1 MTTDDHNPKPMYSA
15 RALFGLRLAALI
27 VISLGGIILTQAS
40 QIGTGAGF
48 IVVGPRVFP
57 RVVGVGILILGFL
70 FLLRT
75 TVLLD
80 NDLVAEVASEEGIT
94 DWSTTILCL
103 LSLVVYA
110 SLLHP
115 LGYTIAT
122 ALFFPVVG
130 RILGSTR
137 LRRDIIVGVALG
149 LVIYLAFTRA
159 LGVRLPAGLLT
170 GIL

>member
-1 MTTDDHNPKPMYSA
+1 MTSDVPKPVSSA
-15 RALFGLRLAALI
+15 RALFSLRLAALT
-27 VISLGGIILTQAS
+27 VIILGGIILTQVS
-40 QIGTGAGF
+40 RIGTGAGF

-57 RVVGVGILILGFL
+57 TVVGVGILILGLL

-80 NDLVAEVASEEGIT
+80 HDLVAEVTTEEATT
-94 DWSTTILCL
+94 DWSTTILSL
-103 LSLVVYA
+103 LSLVAYA

-115 LGYTIAT
+115 LGYTLAT

-130 RILGSTR
+130 RILGSPR
-137 LRRDIIVGVALG
+137 LKRDVVIGLALG
-149 LVIYLAFTRA
+149 LVIYLTFTRV

>member
-1 MTTDDHNPKPMYSA
+1 MTPDDPKPASSA
-15 RALFGLRLAALI
+15 RALLGLRLAALT
-27 VISLGGIILTQAS
+27 VIILGGIILTQVS
-40 QIGTGAGF
+40 RIGTGAGF
-48 IVVGPRVFP
+48 IVVGPRIFP
-57 RVVGVGILILGFL
+57 MVVGVGILVLGLL

-80 NDLVAEVASEEGIT
+80 NDLVAEVTAEEATT
-94 DWSTTILCL
+94 DRSTTILSL
-103 LSLVVYA
+103 LSLVAYA

-115 LGYTIAT
+115 LGYTLAT
-122 ALFFPVVG
+122 ALFFPIIG

-149 LVIYLAFTRA
+149 LVIYLTFTRV

>member
-1 MTTDDHNPKPMYSA
+1 MTSGNDSKPAFST
-15 RALFGLRLAALI
+15 RALFSLRAVALT
-27 VISLGGIILTQAS
+27 VIILGGIILTQVS

-57 RVVGVGILILGFL
+57 TAIGIGILILGFL

-75 TVLLD
+75 TVVLD
-80 NDLVAEVASEEGIT
+80 NDLVADVVSENATT
-94 DWSTTILCL
+94 DWTTTMLTL
-103 LSLVVYA
+103 LSLVAYA

-115 LGYTIAT
+115 LGYAIAT
-122 ALFFPVVG
+122 AFFFPVIG
-130 RILGSTR
+130 RILGSTQ

-149 LVIYLAFTRA
+149 LVIYLAFTRV

>member
-1 MTTDDHNPKPMYSA
+1 MMPNDAKPASSPA
-15 RALFGLRLAALI
+15 RALFGLRLAALT
-27 VISLGGIILTQAS
+27 VISLGGIILTQVS

-48 IVVGPRVFP
+48 IVVGPRIFP
-57 RVVGVGILILGFL
+57 TVVGIGILVLGLL

-80 NDLVAEVASEEGIT
+80 NDLVTEVVTEEATT
-94 DWSTTILCL
+94 DWRTTILSL
-103 LSLVVYA
+103 LSLMAYA
-110 SLLHP
+110 TLLHP
-115 LGYTIAT
+115 LGYTLAT
-122 ALFFPVVG
+122 ALFFPVIG

-137 LRRDIIVGVALG
+137 LRRDIIVGMALG
-149 LVIYLAFTRA
+149 LVIYLTFTRV

>member
-1 MTTDDHNPKPMYSA
+1 MTPDDPKPAHSA
-15 RALFGLRLAALI
+15 RALFGLRLAALT
-27 VISLGGIILTQAS
+27 VISLGGIILTQVS

-48 IVVGPRVFP
+48 IVVGPRIFP
-57 RVVGVGILILGFL
+57 TVVGIGFL
-70 FLLRT
+70 VLGLLFVLRM

-80 NDLVAEVASEEGIT
+80 RDLVAEVTTEEATT
-94 DWSTTILCL
+94 DWSTTISAFLA
-103 LSLVVYA
+103 LVAYA

-115 LGYTIAT
+115 LGYTLAT
-122 ALFFPVVG
+122 ALFFPVAG

-137 LRRDIIVGVALG
+137 LRRDIIIGLALG
-149 LVIYLAFTRA
+149 LAIYLTFTRV

>member
-1 MTTDDHNPKPMYSA
+1 MTPDDPKPAHSA
-15 RALFGLRLAALI
+15 RALFGLRLAALT
-27 VISLGGIILTQAS
+27 VISLGGIILTQVS

-48 IVVGPRVFP
+48 IVVGPRIFP
-57 RVVGVGILILGFL
+57 TVVGVGFVVLGLL

-80 NDLVAEVASEEGIT
+80 RDLVAEVTTEEAT
-94 DWSTTILCL
+94 TEWSTTILAL
-103 LSLVVYA
+103 LSLVAYA

-115 LGYTIAT
+115 LGYTLAT
-122 ALFFPVVG
+122 ALFFPVAG
-130 RILGSTR
+130 RILGSSR
-137 LRRDIIVGVALG
+137 LRRDIIIGLALG
-149 LVIYLAFTRA
+149 FAIYLIFTRV

>member
-1 MTTDDHNPKPMYSA
+1 MTSGDNSKPANSA
-15 RALFGLRLAALI
+15 RALFSLRFVALT
-27 VISLGGIILTQAS
+27 VIILGGIILTQVS

-57 RVVGVGILILGFL
+57 TAIGVGTLVLGLL

-80 NDLVAEVASEEGIT
+80 NDLVDEAATEEATT
-94 DWSTTILCL
+94 DWRTIILSL
-103 LSLVVYA
+103 LSLVAYA
-110 SLLHP
+110 TLLHP
-115 LGYTIAT
+115 LGYTLAT
-122 ALFFPVVG
+122 ALFFPVIG

-149 LVIYLAFTRA
+149 LVIYLAFTRV

>member
-1 MTTDDHNPKPMYSA
+1 MTSGDNSKPANSA
-15 RALFGLRLAALI
+15 RALFSLRAVALT
-27 VISLGGIILTQAS
+27 VIILGGVILTQVS

-57 RVVGVGILILGFL
+57 TAIGVSILILGFL

-75 TVLLD
+75 TVVLD
-80 NDLVAEVASEEGIT
+80 NDLVADVVSEDATT
-94 DWSTTILCL
+94 DWRTTILSL
-103 LSLVVYA
+103 LSLVAYA

-115 LGYTIAT
+115 LGYAIAT
-122 ALFFPVVG
+122 ALFFPVIG

-137 LRRDIIVGVALG
+137 LKRDIIIGVVLG
-149 LVIYLAFTRA
+149 LVIYLTFTRI

>member
-1 MTTDDHNPKPMYSA
+1 MTPDDPKPAYSA
-15 RALFGLRLAALI
+15 RALFGLRLAALT
-27 VISLGGIILTQAS
+27 VISLGGIILTQVS

-48 IVVGPRVFP
+48 IVVGPRIFP
-57 RVVGVGILILGFL
+57 TVVGAGFLVLGLL

-80 NDLVAEVASEEGIT
+80 RDLVAEVTTEEATT
-94 DWSTTILCL
+94 DWATTILAL
-103 LSLVVYA
+103 LSLVAYA

-115 LGYTIAT
+115 LGYTLAT
-122 ALFFPVVG
+122 ALFFPVAG

-137 LRRDIIVGVALG
+137 LRRDIIIGLALG
-149 LVIYLAFTRA
+149 FAIYLIFTRV

>member
-1 MTTDDHNPKPMYSA
+1 MTPDAPKPAFSA
-15 RALFGLRLAALI
+15 RALFSLRLAALT
-27 VISLGGIILTQAS
+27 VIILGGIILTQVP

-57 RVVGVGILILGFL
+57 TAVGIGVLILGLL
-70 FLLRT
+70 FLMRT

-80 NDLVAEVASEEGIT
+80 NDLVAEVTTEEAAT
-94 DWSTTILCL
+94 DWLTTILSL
-103 LSLVVYA
+103 LSLVAYA

-115 LGYTIAT
+115 LGYTLAT

-149 LVIYLAFTRA
+149 LIIYLAFTRV

>member
-1 MTTDDHNPKPMYSA
+1 MTPDDPKPAYSA
-15 RALFGLRLAALI
+15 RALFGLRLAALT
-27 VISLGGIILTQAS
+27 VISLGGIILTQVS

-48 IVVGPRVFP
+48 IVVGPRIFP
-57 RVVGVGILILGFL
+57 TVVGVGFLVLGLL

-80 NDLVAEVASEEGIT
+80 RDLVAEVTTEEATT
-94 DWSTTILCL
+94 DWSTTILAL
-103 LSLVVYA
+103 LSLVAYA

-115 LGYTIAT
+115 LGYTLAT
-122 ALFFPVVG
+122 ALFFPVAG
-130 RILGSTR
+130 RILGSSR
-137 LRRDIIVGVALG
+137 LRRDIIVGLALG
-149 LVIYLAFTRA
+149 LAIYLIFTRV

>member
-1 MTTDDHNPKPMYSA
+1 MTSEAPKSAFSA
-15 RALFGLRLAALI
+15 RALFSLRFAALT
-27 VISLGGIILTQAS
+27 VITLGGITLAQVS
-40 QIGTGAGF
+40 QIGTGAGY

-57 RVVGVGILILGFL
+57 TVVGIGALILGLL

-75 TVLLD
+75 TVMLD
-80 NDLVAEVASEEGIT
+80 NDLVKEVTTEEATT
-94 DWSTTILCL
+94 DWPTTILTL
-103 LSLVVYA
+103 LSLVAYA

-137 LRRDIIVGVALG
+137 LRRDIVIGLALG
-149 LVIYLAFTRA
+149 FVIYLTFTRV

>member
-1 MTTDDHNPKPMYSA
+1 MMSNDPKPAFSG
-15 RALFGLRLAALI
+15 RALFGLRLAALTV
-27 VISLGGIILTQAS
+27 VILGGVILTQVS
-40 QIGTGAGF
+40 QIGTGAGY

-57 RVVGVGILILGFL
+57 TAIGIGVLVLGLL

-75 TVLLD
+75 TFVLD
-80 NDLVAEVASEEGIT
+80 KDLVAEVVSEEATT
-94 DWSTTILCL
+94 DWSTTILSL
-103 LSLVVYA
+103 LSLVAYA

-122 ALFFPVVG
+122 ALFFPVIG

-137 LRRDIIVGVALG
+137 LRRDIIVGITLG
-149 LVIYLAFTRA
+149 LVIYLAFTRV

>member
-1 MTTDDHNPKPMYSA
+1 MKSDDPKPSTSA
-15 RALFGLRLAALI
+15 HALFGLRLAALTVTI
-27 VISLGGIILTQAS
+27 LGGIILTQVS

-48 IVVGPRVFP
+48 IVVGPRIFP
-57 RVVGVGILILGFL
+57 TVVGVGILVLGLL

-80 NDLVAEVASEEGIT
+80 NDLVTEVMAEEATT
-94 DWSTTILCL
+94 DWSTTILSL
-103 LSLVVYA
+103 LSLVAYA
-110 SLLHP
+110 ALLHP
-115 LGYTIAT
+115 LGYTLAT
-122 ALFFPVVG
+122 ALFFPVIG

-137 LRRDIIVGVALG
+137 LRRDIIVGVVLG
-149 LVIYLAFTRA
+149 LVIYLTFTRV

>member
-1 MTTDDHNPKPMYSA
+1 MKSDDLKPSTSA
-15 RALFGLRLAALI
+15 HALFGLRLAALT
-27 VISLGGIILTQAS
+27 VIILGGIILTQVS

-48 IVVGPRVFP
+48 IVVGPRIFP
-57 RVVGVGILILGFL
+57 TVVGVGILVLGLL

-80 NDLVAEVASEEGIT
+80 HDLVAEVMTEEAAT
-94 DWSTTILCL
+94 DWSTTILSL
-103 LSLVVYA
+103 LLLVAYA

-115 LGYTIAT
+115 LGYTLAT
-122 ALFFPVVG
+122 ALFFPVIG

-137 LRRDIIVGVALG
+137 LQRDIIVGVALG
-149 LVIYLAFTRA
+149 LVIYLTFTRV

>member
-1 MTTDDHNPKPMYSA
+1 MKSDDPKPSTSA
-15 RALFGLRLAALI
+15 HALFGLRLAALT
-27 VISLGGIILTQAS
+27 VIILGGIILTQVS

-48 IVVGPRVFP
+48 IVVGPRIFP
-57 RVVGVGILILGFL
+57 TVVGVGILVLGLL

-80 NDLVAEVASEEGIT
+80 NDLVAEVMTEEATT
-94 DWSTTILCL
+94 DWSTTILSL
-103 LSLVVYA
+103 LSLVAYA

-115 LGYTIAT
+115 LGYTLAT
-122 ALFFPVVG
+122 ALFFPVIG

-137 LRRDIIVGVALG
+137 LQRDIIVGVALG
-149 LVIYLAFTRA
+149 LVIYLTFTRV

>member
-1 MTTDDHNPKPMYSA
+1 MTPDDPKPVYSA
-15 RALFGLRLAALI
+15 RALFGLRLAALT
-27 VISLGGIILTQAS
+27 VISLGGIILTQVS

-48 IVVGPRVFP
+48 IVVGPRIFP
-57 RVVGVGILILGFL
+57 TVVGIGFL
-70 FLLRT
+70 VLGLFFLLRT

-80 NDLVAEVASEEGIT
+80 RDLVVEVTTEEAT
-94 DWSTTILCL
+94 THWTTTILAML
-103 LSLVVYA
+103 ALVAYA

-115 LGYTIAT
+115 LGYTLAT
-122 ALFFPVVG
+122 ALFFPVAG

-137 LRRDIIVGVALG
+137 MRRDIIIGLALG
-149 LVIYLAFTRA
+149 LAIYLTFTRV